1 MSALSLCRSAFAA
14 AALSVV
20 LTAAAHASSVTAG
33 VTAGADPDAS
43 SATPSIARDT
53 AIAQA
58 RALMREKSP
67 EQAYAVLLPLEG
79 RLAGDAE
86 YDYLLGIAA
95 VDSRHLDVAQRAL
108 KRSAAARP
116 DDGPTHL
123 ELGRTYFLLGQRENA
138 RREFEGVASGDVPE
152 GVRPVI
158 QAYLNAINAP
168 VGERTAWS
176 GYVQGN
182 FGRDTNANNATT
194 NSSIAIPALGGL
206 VFVLDGTARG
216 TPANFGDVSGG
227 LSVRHAVTDNL
238 VISGGA
244 DVDIRRYGGNARG
257 FDQGS
262 YALQLGANWLS
273 GPNNFGLQYVNQHMW
288 LDSESYR
295 NLNGFTAQ
303 WTRDLGD
310 SLQAA
315 AFTQYTPLRY
325 MGTNVRD
332 VNRALG
338 GASIVKGFTS
348 VYGAPVVFA
357 SMYAG
362 RESPKDDNSAAF
374 GNHLWGGRAGGEWH
388 VMPDQVLFANVS
400 FERRNYD
407 TLDSMF
413 LVERLDRQLDVR
425 AGYSYF
431 VTKAFS
437 ITPQYSFTRNRSS
450 LALYDYHRSVYEIV
464 ARYDF
469 R

>member
-1 MSALSLCRSAFAA
+1 MSASSHRCRALAA
-14 AALSVV
+14 AALLAV
-20 LTAAAHASSVTAG
+20 LTGGVPAANAADPSAASVTN
-33 VTAGADPDAS
+33 VPSEAS
-43 SATPSIARDT
+43 DGRNAVV
-53 AIAQA
+53 AQA
-58 RALMREKSP
+58 R
-67 EQAYAVLLPLEG
+67 VLLRAKTPEKAYDVLSPLEG

-95 VDSRHLDVAQRAL
+95 ADSRHLDVAERAL
-108 KRSAAARP
+108 KRSVAARP
-116 DDGPTHL
+116 GDGPTHL
-123 ELGRTYFLLGQRENA
+123 ELARTYFLLGQRDNA
-138 RREFEGVASGDVPE
+138 RREFEGVAAGDVPE

-168 VGERTAWS
+168 VGARTAWS

-206 VFVLDGTARG
+206 AFVLDGSARG
-216 TPANFGDVSGG
+216 TAANFGDISGG
-227 LSVRHAVTDNL
+227 VAVRHAVTDNL
-238 VISGGA
+238 VVSGSG
-244 DVDIRRYGGNARG
+244 DVDVRRYGSNARA
-257 FDQGS
+257 FDQSS
-262 YALQLGANWLS
+262 YMLQFGANWLS

-288 LDSESYR
+288 VDSESYR

-303 WTRDLGD
+303 WTRDLGS

-315 AFTQYTPLRY
+315 AFAQYTPIRY
-325 MGTNVRD
+325 MGTNSRD
-332 VNRALG
+332 VNRAIG

-348 VYGAPVVFA
+348 VYGEPVAFA
-357 SMYAG
+357 SLYGG
-362 RESPKDDNSAAF
+362 RESPKDNLSAAF

-388 VMPDQVLFANVS
+388 VMPNQVLFANVS
-400 FERRNYD
+400 FERRRYD
-407 TLDSMF
+407 TLDSLF
-413 LVERLDRQLDVR
+413 LVERVDHQLDVR

-437 ITPQYSFTRNRSS
+437 ITPQYSFTRNGSS
-450 LALYDYHRSVYEIV
+450 QPLYDYHRSVYEIV

>member
-1 MSALSLCRSAFAA
+1 MSVLSLRRSALVAA
-14 AALSVV
+14 AFSVV
-20 LTAAAHASSVTAG
+20 LMG
-33 VTAGADPDAS
+33 TAGASEGVAAENAS
-43 SATPSIARDT
+43 SSVSTEVRGS

-58 RALMREKSP
+58 RAHMRAKSP
-67 EQAYAVLLPLEG
+67 EQAYALLAPLEG

-95 VDSRHLDVAQRAL
+95 ADTRHLDVAERAL
-108 KRSAAARP
+108 KRSIAERP
-116 DDGPTHL
+116 GDGPTHL

-138 RREFEGVASGDVPE
+138 RREFEGVAAGDVPE

-158 QAYLNAINAP
+158 QAYLNAIDAP
-168 VGERTAWS
+168 VGVRTAWS

-182 FGRDTNANNATT
+182 FGHDTNANNATT
-194 NSSIAIPALGGL
+194 HSSIAIPALGGL
-206 VFVLDGTARG
+206 MFVLDGGSRG

-227 LSVRHAVTDNL
+227 LAVRHAVTENL
-238 VISGGA
+238 VISGSG
-244 DVDIRRYGGNARG
+244 DVDVRRYGGNARA

-262 YALQLGANWLS
+262 YLFQMGANWLS
-273 GPNNFGLQYVNQHMW
+273 GKNNFGLQYANQHMW
-288 LDSESYR
+288 VDSESYR

-303 WTRDLGD
+303 WTRDLGE

-315 AFTQYTPLRY
+315 AFAQYTPIRY
-325 MGTNVRD
+325 MGTNARD
-332 VNRALG
+332 VNRAIG
-338 GASIVKGFTS
+338 GASIVKGFAS
-348 VYGAPVVFA
+348 VYGEPVAYA

-362 RESPKDDNSAAF
+362 RESPRDDPSAAF
-374 GNHLWGGRAGGEWH
+374 GNHLWGGRIGGEWH
-388 VMPDQVLFANVS
+388 VMPNQMLFANVS

-413 LVERLDRQLDVR
+413 LVERRDRQLDVR

-437 ITPQYSFTRNRSS
+437 ITPQYSFTRNGSS
-450 LALYDYHRSVYEIV
+450 QPLFDYHRSVYEIV

>member
-1 MSALSLCRSAFAA
+1 MRAKSADQAF
-14 AALSVV
+14 
-20 LTAAAHASSVTAG
+20 T
-33 VTAGADPDAS
+33 
-43 SATPSIARDT
+43 
-53 AIAQA
+53 
-58 RALMREKSP
+58 
-67 EQAYAVLLPLEG
+67 LLAPLES

-95 VDSRHLDVAQRAL
+95 VDSRHLDVAERAL

-116 DDGPTHL
+116 GDGPTRL
-123 ELGRTYFLLGQRENA
+123 ELARTYFMLGQRENA
-138 RREFEGVASGDVPE
+138 RREFEGVAAGEVPE
-152 GVRPVI
+152 GVRSVI
-158 QAYLNAINAP
+158 QAYLNAIDAP
-168 VGERTAWS
+168 VGVRTVWS
-176 GYVQGN
+176 GYVQGA

-206 VFVLDGTARG
+206 LFVLDGTARG

-238 VISGGA
+238 VVSGGA
-244 DVDIRRYGGNARG
+244 DVDIRRYGGNARA
-257 FDQGS
+257 FDQGN
-262 YALQLGANWLS
+262 YAFQLGANWLS
-273 GPNNFGLQYVNQHMW
+273 GRNNFGLQYANQHMW
-288 LDSESYR
+288 LDSKSYR

-315 AFTQYTPLRY
+315 AFAQYTPIRY
-325 MGTNVRD
+325 IGTNVRD

-338 GASIVKGFTS
+338 GASVVKGFS
-348 VYGAPVVFA
+348 SAYGEPVAFA

-362 RESPKDDNSAAF
+362 RESPKDDMSAAF
-374 GNHLWGGRAGGEWH
+374 GNHLWGGRVGGEWH
-388 VMPDQVLFANVS
+388 VMPNQVLFANVS

-407 TLDSMF
+407 TLDSLF

-450 LALYDYHRSVYEIV
+450 LTLFDYRRSVYEIV

>member
-1 MSALSLCRSAFAA
+1 MSVLSSSRRVIVAA
-14 AALSVV
+14 AVAVVMTSV
-20 LTAAAHASSVTAG
+20 AHAADTSAAS
-33 VTAGADPDAS
+33 GANTRDP
-43 SATPSIARDT
+43 
-53 AIAQA
+53 AITQA
-58 RALMREKSP
+58 RAFMKAKSP
-67 EQAYAVLLPLEG
+67 EEAYAVLAPLEG

-95 VDSRHLDVAQRAL
+95 ADTRHLDVAERAL
-108 KRSAAARP
+108 KRTVAQRP
-116 DDGPTHL
+116 GDGPARL
-123 ELGRTYFLLGQRENA
+123 ELARVYFALGQREDA
-138 RREFEGVASGDVPE
+138 RREFESVASGDVPE

-158 QAYLNAINAP
+158 QAYLNAIDVP
-168 VGERTAWS
+168 VGERTAVT

-194 NSSIAIPALGGL
+194 NSSIAIPSLGGL

-227 LSVRHAVTDNL
+227 VLVRHAVTDHL
-238 VISGGA
+238 VVSGGA
-244 DVDIRRYGGNARG
+244 DFDIRRYGGNARA

-262 YALQLGANWLS
+262 YTLQLGANWLS
-273 GPNNFGLQYVNQHMW
+273 GPNNFGVQYVNQHMW
-288 LDSESYR
+288 LDAESYR
-295 NLNGFTAQ
+295 NLNGFSAQ
-303 WTRDLGD
+303 WTRDLGNG
-310 SLQAA
+310 LQAA
-315 AFTQYTPLRY
+315 AFGQYTPLRY

-332 VNRALG
+332 VNRAVG
-338 GASIVKGFTS
+338 GASVVKGFSS

-357 SMYAG
+357 SMYGG
-362 RESPKDDNSAAF
+362 RESPKDGNAAAF
-374 GNHLWGGRAGGEWH
+374 GNDLWGGRTGGEWH
-388 VMPDQVLFANVS
+388 VMPNQVLFASVS
-400 FERRNYD
+400 FERRDYD

-413 LVERLDRQLDVR
+413 LVERRDRQLDVR

-450 LALYDYHRSVYEIV
+450 LTLYDYHRSVYEIV

>member
-1 MSALSLCRSAFAA
+1 MSVLSFRWRAFVAA
-14 AALSVV
+14 AFSVV
-20 LTAAAHASSVTAG
+20 LAGGAYASE
-33 VTAGADPDAS
+33 GAVVDARSFAQPGSSDSPDAKDQ
-43 SATPSIARDT
+43 ALQ
-53 AIAQA
+53 QA
-58 RALMREKSP
+58 RALMHAKSP
-67 EQAYAVLLPLEG
+67 DAAYAVLAPLED
-79 RLAGDAE
+79 RLAGDSA

-95 VDSRHLDVAQRAL
+95 ADSRHLEVAERAL

-123 ELGRTYFLLGQRENA
+123 ELARTYFLLGQRENA
-138 RREFEGVASGDVPE
+138 RREFESVAAGDVPE

-168 VGERTAWS
+168 VGVRTAWS

-194 NSSIAIPALGGL
+194 NSSIAIPSLGGL
-206 VFVLDGTARG
+206 VFVLDGSARG

-227 LSVRHAVTDNL
+227 LSVRHAVTENL
-238 VISGGA
+238 VVSGGA
-244 DVDIRRYGGNARG
+244 DIDIRRYGGNARG

-262 YALQLGANWLS
+262 YMFQLGANWLS
-273 GPNNFGLQYVNQHMW
+273 GANNFGLQYANQHMW
-288 LDSESYR
+288 LDAESYR

-315 AFTQYTPLRY
+315 AFAQYTPLRY
-325 MGTNVRD
+325 MGTDARD

-348 VYGAPVVFA
+348 VYGEPVVFA

-362 RESPKDDNSAAF
+362 RESPKDNNAAAF
-374 GNHLWGGRAGGEWH
+374 GNHLWGGRFGGEWH
-388 VMPDQVLFANVS
+388 AMPNQVLFANVS

-413 LVERLDRQLDVR
+413 LVERRDRQLDVR

-437 ITPQYSFTRNRSS
+437 VTPQYSFTRNRSS
-450 LALYDYHRSVYEIV
+450 LTLYDYHRSVYEVV